1 MGIAYR
7 YVEGANLIV
16 TVWDGRVTSGE
27 WADLARR
34 QANDPTFLLA
44 RRRLTDARTA
54 EASSIAGDALAISG
68 MFQPADTNVGGVR
81 LAVVTNY
88 SREIAQQAEH
98 SRDARGVTT
107 IVFNNIATATAWL
120 DVDTDITSATIR
132 DLHEQLPNH

>member
-7 YVEGANLIV
+7 YVEGASLIV

-34 QANDPTFLLA
+34 QADDPAFLLA

-54 EASSIAGDALAISG
+54 DASSIADDALAVSA
-68 MFQPADTNVGGVR
+68 MFEPADTNVGGVR

-88 SREIAQQAEH
+88 SREIAQQAEAG
-98 SRDARGVTT
+98 RDARGVTT
-107 IVFNNIATATAWL
+107 IVFNDIDTATAWL
-120 DVDTDITSATIR
+120 DVDTDIASAAIR
-132 DLHEQLPNH
+132 DLRKELPDH